1 MRVKIP
7 RRLIPEGIPWFAADL
22 YDRVAKTAVGGYYRK
37 VAEEVVA
44 AVDCGVILD
53 VGIGPGYLPIE
64 IAKMAPNIRIDGID
78 LSKRL
83 IEIARSNAA
92 AVSVANHLHFE
103 VGDANKLR
111 FDNDSYDML
120 ISTGAFHSWRN
131 PVMVLNECYRVLKPG
146 KEAWIYDP
154 AEIVTNEGIEVL
166 RSLRARDRFAYR
178 LASFISKSR
187 AYSKDE
193 VYEIIGKTKFEDY
206 QVEERGNELK
216 SRLRKGYAK
225 G

>member
-1 MRVKIP
+1 MRVRIS
-7 RRLIPEGIPWFAADL
+7 RQFIPEGIPWFAADL
-22 YDRVAKTAVGGYYRK
+22 YDRVAKTAVEGYYRK

-64 IAKMAPNIRIDGID
+64 IARMAPNIRIDGID

-83 IEIARSNAA
+83 IEIARGNAA
-92 AVSVANHLHFE
+92 VASVAERLHFE
-103 VGDANKLR
+103 VGNANKLR
-111 FDNDSYDML
+111 FDSGSYDMV
-120 ISTGAFHSWRN
+120 ISTGVFHSWRK
-131 PVMVLNECYRVLKPG
+131 PVRVLNECHRVLKAG

-154 AEIVTNEGIEVL
+154 AEIVTNEGVKVL
-166 RSLRARDRFAYR
+166 RSLGVRDRFAYR

-187 AYSKDE
+187 AYSKGE
-193 VYEIIGKTKFEDY
+193 IYEIMGKTKFEDY

-216 SRLRKGYAK
+216 IRLRKGYAN